1 MMGTPQPSP
10 LVQLGAPSPARMG
23 EYPSPHEVPPSGP
36 MMDGFG
42 RRIEY
47 LRISVTDKC
56 NLRCV
61 YCMPE
66 EGLPWLKREEILSYE
81 EIAEVVRVMAPLGLR
96 RVRITGGEP
105 LVRRDLPVLI
115 RALRRIPGI
124 EDIALST
131 NGALLAEQAEALFA
145 AGVGRLNISLDSLRP
160 ERIDA
165 IARREG
171 AAAAIFRGLDAA
183 EQAGFA
189 PLKINCVVMRG
200 RNDDE
205 VADFARITLERPW
218 HVRFIEVM
226 PTGENLPVSAHEY
239 VSAAE
244 MLERIEA
251 LGELRPVAGPGGNG
265 PARYFALPNAR
276 GTIGVIT
283 PMSHTYCERCNRMR
297 LTADGQL
304 RPCLFGHLQTDLRG
318 ALRRGEALEPLIR
331 QTLRIKPARHWL
343 VQGSDAGSG
352 GLRALSEVGG

>member
-1 MMGTPQPSP
+1 MT
-10 LVQLGAPSPARMG
+10 
-23 EYPSPHEVPPSGP
+23 
-36 MMDGFG
+36 DGFG

-81 EIAEVVRVMAPLGLR
+81 EIAEVVRAMAGLGLK

-115 RALRRIPGI
+115 RALRRIPEI

-131 NGALLAEQAEALFA
+131 NGVLLAEQAEALRA
-145 AGVGRLNISLDSLRP
+145 AGVDRLNVSLDSLRP

-165 IARREG
+165 IARRAGSAE
-171 AAAAIFRGLDAA
+171 AIFRGLEAA
-183 EQAGFA
+183 ERAGFA
-189 PLKINCVVMRG
+189 PLKVNCVVMRG

-205 VADFARITLERPW
+205 VADFARITLARPW

-226 PTGENLPVSAHEY
+226 PTGENLSVSDHEY
-239 VSAAE
+239 VPAAE
-244 MLERIEA
+244 MLERIA
-251 LGELRPVAGPGGNG
+251 AIGELRAVAGPGGNG
-265 PARYFALPNAR
+265 PARYFALPGAR
-276 GTIGVIT
+276 GTVGVIT
-283 PMSHTYCERCNRMR
+283 PMSHLYCERCNRMR

-318 ALRRGEALEPLIR
+318 ALRRGEPLEPLIR
-331 QTLRIKPARHWL
+331 HTLRIKPERHWL
-343 VQGSDAGSG
+343 VQGSAQGSG